1 MFQLRFLRSTPA
13 WHLKPEMQKLLLL
26 FVSEQ
31 KRVQKLE
38 ATLSPLLFKG
48 WLSFARVG
56 ESSAFQGPCLERYLH
71 TERHKE
77 QGLAVS
83 EGNVR
88 SLSGI
93 PRGRQPKRELV
104 VQGRGDDLR
113 GQEGTIWNAEFRV
126 QGLGERG
133 RHMLRL
139 TSGTAAGCS
148 VPRLPQTVRSP
159 AGWEKQEAKLRSEET
174 NKATSIT
181 HSNQE
186 PLLEQLL

>member
-1 MFQLRFLRSTPA
+1 MHSPA
-13 WHLKPEMQKLLLL
+13 LSLAKEGV
-26 FVSEQ
+26 VSAQILAQHSCMAFKARNAEAAALVCIRT
-31 KRVQKLE
+31 KKKGVQKLE

-133 RHMLRL
+133 KTHAQANFRNC
-139 TSGTAAGCS
+139 CS
-148 VPRLPQTVRSP
+148 VFCSTAS
-159 AGWEKQEAKLRSEET
+159 T
-174 NKATSIT
+174 NS
-181 HSNQE
+181 S
-186 PLLEQLL
+186 

>member
-1 MFQLRFLRSTPA
+1 M
-13 WHLKPEMQKLLLL
+13 
-26 FVSEQ
+26 
-31 KRVQKLE
+31 E

-159 AGWEKQEAKLRSEET
+159 HSTGPHSQSAEGWLWGCHTWCAFLPAERCPGRCPPDCT
-174 NKATSIT
+174 
-181 HSNQE
+181 
-186 PLLEQLL
+186 